1 MAHLDNY
8 SAIFWLNIK
17 DEVSVKQSYRVIAD
31 QILKYHPSTSY
42 LGAITPDSQ
51 LDEVVVA
58 AKRWLEHSKN
68 TRWLMVFDNYD
79 NPKLP
84 NNADPYAVDIQSFL
98 PEAYHGSIIVTTRSS
113 QVTIGRRIE
122 VRKLENIRDCLQI
135 LCDASRRDAL
145 DGGLQS
151 N

>member
-42 LGAITPDSQ
+42 LGAITTDSQ

-84 NNADPYAVDIQSFL
+84 NNADPYAVDIQPFL

-113 QVTIGRRIE
+113 QVTIGPRIE